1 MRKMTE
7 ENNRHKEEDGR
18 KNREI
23 SKLRKEARKQLN
35 TIKSLEAQQAAK
47 DQVNVIKISFFL
59 SKFLHIQRF
68 QILKRRSEQ
77 VNALKKD
84 KTKSL
89 SVKAAGRL
97 PVKKNGE
104 SIAIKF
110 RFTHSLIIMHMVA
123 SQVFSTRQARIKWES
138 VLRTINR
145 AARSKQ
151 AVIELER
158 ELERLISE
166 REELSRELA
175 NVQRRQKVQP
185 SSELASEEDTLSAN
199 LNYIQE
205 NITQVQHSIMEL
217 EDGKE
222 TVNESQALHSMIED
236 VQTVEEAKFLI
247 EKLSNSAIMQTC
259 DIALTN
265 SRLTEREAILN
276 EV

>member
-1 MRKMTE
+1 MFVT
-7 ENNRHKEEDGR
+7 
-18 KNREI
+18 
-23 SKLRKEARKQLN
+23 
-35 TIKSLEAQQAAK
+35 
-47 DQVNVIKISFFL
+47 
-59 SKFLHIQRF
+59 
-68 QILKRRSEQ
+68 
-77 VNALKKD
+77 
-84 KTKSL
+84 
-89 SVKAAGRL
+89 
-97 PVKKNGE
+97 
-104 SIAIKF
+104 
-110 RFTHSLIIMHMVA
+110 A
-123 SQVFSTRQARIKWES
+123 SQMFSSRQARIKWES

-158 ELERLISE
+158 ELERLIAE

-175 NVQRRQKVQP
+175 NVQRRQKILP
-185 SSELASEEDTLSAN
+185 STDLASEEDTLAAN

-247 EKLSNSAIMQTC
+247 EKLSNSAILQTC

-276 EV
+276 EVRDKVTRNE

>member
-1 MRKMTE
+1 MHTD
-7 ENNRHKEEDGR
+7 NRLF
-18 KNREI
+18 I
-23 SKLRKEARKQLN
+23 
-35 TIKSLEAQQAAK
+35 T
-47 DQVNVIKISFFL
+47 
-59 SKFLHIQRF
+59 
-68 QILKRRSEQ
+68 
-77 VNALKKD
+77 
-84 KTKSL
+84 
-89 SVKAAGRL
+89 
-97 PVKKNGE
+97 
-104 SIAIKF
+104 
-110 RFTHSLIIMHMVA
+110 A
-123 SQVFSTRQARIKWES
+123 SQVFSSRQARIKWES

-151 AVIELER
+151 AVTELER

-175 NVQRRQKVQP
+175 NIQRRQKIQP
-185 SSELASEEDTLSAN
+185 STDLASEEDTLAAN

-247 EKLSNSAIMQTC
+247 EKLSNSAILQTC

-265 SRLTEREAILN
+265 NRLTEREAILN
-276 EV
+276 EVSRQLSQK

>member
-1 MRKMTE
+1 M
-7 ENNRHKEEDGR
+7 
-18 KNREI
+18 
-23 SKLRKEARKQLN
+23 
-35 TIKSLEAQQAAK
+35 
-47 DQVNVIKISFFL
+47 
-59 SKFLHIQRF
+59 
-68 QILKRRSEQ
+68 
-77 VNALKKD
+77 
-84 KTKSL
+84 
-89 SVKAAGRL
+89 
-97 PVKKNGE
+97 
-104 SIAIKF
+104 
-110 RFTHSLIIMHMVA
+110 
-123 SQVFSTRQARIKWES
+123 FSTRQARIKWES

-175 NVQRRQKVQP
+175 NIQRRQKIQP
-185 SSELASEEDTLSAN
+185 STDLASEEDTLAAN

-247 EKLSNSAIMQTC
+247 EKLSSSAILATC

-265 SRLTEREAILN
+265 NRLTEREAMYT
-276 EV
+276 EVCWTMSQHDRNRLKNSYFQRCNKNIKCNNNFSRTFYHKIPL